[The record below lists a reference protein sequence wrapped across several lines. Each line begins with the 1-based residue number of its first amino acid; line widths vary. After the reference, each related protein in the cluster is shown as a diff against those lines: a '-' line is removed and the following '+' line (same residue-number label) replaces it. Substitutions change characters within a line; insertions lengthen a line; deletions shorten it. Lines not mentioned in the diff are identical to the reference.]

1 MVNSVEHIIAVLDN
15 GYIQELLNYQE
26 IFAAL
31 IAATIHDF
39 RHPGKSNYFMTKNGS
54 DLAILYSD
62 CSVLEHMHLAEA
74 FFLVKD
80 PACNIFSGL
89 APGSYAE
96 VRKAIIEIVLST
108 DLSMHLQVVQALKA
122 AAISRETTEVFH
134 SPIMIMKAVIK
145 CADLGHSAK
154 VGRLHARWSD
164 YIIEE
169 FFLQGDDEHLLGLD
183 ISPFMNRANENSAK
197 NQIGF
202 FEFIVLPFFE
212 VLAEVMFKVEF
223 KTILDQ
229 AHQNYRLWKK
239 AESLQLNSIKD
250 ILDQVFV
257 VNPSRS

>member
-1 MVNSVEHIIAVLDN
+1 
-15 GYIQELLNYQE
+15 
-26 IFAAL
+26 
-31 IAATIHDF
+31 
-39 RHPGKSNYFMTKNGS
+39 MTKNGS

-122 AAISRETTEVFH
+122 AAISRETTEVIH